1 MAKEQYT
8 KTIYIYDGKE
18 FDGEGLEIEDVKTLL
33 SATFPE
39 IANSTTKVEIKDG
52 VRRITF
58 TKVAGT
64 KGITSVEI
72 SKKLSTLKP
81 CEFLGANIIL
91 SFLKKEKFD
100 LEKQISE
107 LEILKNKADNKAEDS
122 SSILER
128 FKFLRPK
135 TNFTEGI

>member
-1 MAKEQYT
+1 MAKGQYT

-39 IANSTTKVEIKDG
+39 IANSETKEEIKDG

-64 KGITSVEI
+64 KGATSAQI
-72 SKKLSTLKP
+72 AQKLCTLKE
-81 CEFLGANIIL
+81 CDFLGKNIL
-91 SFLKKEKFD
+91 MHLLGESFDLNKQLNELDKLKQDCIKKETQNKKFI
-100 LEKQISE
+100 QG
-107 LEILKNKADNKAEDS
+107 
-122 SSILER
+122 
-128 FKFLRPK
+128 
-135 TNFTEGI
+135 FTCIESKPTFAEGI

>member
-39 IANSTTKVEIKDG
+39 IANSTTKEEIKDG

-58 TKVAGT
+58 TKIAGT
-64 KGITSVEI
+64 KGATSAQI
-72 SKKLSTLKP
+72 AKKLCTLKE
-81 CEFLGANIIL
+81 CEFLGKNILIHL
-91 SFLKKEKFD
+91 LGGSLDLDKQIEELGKLEKDCITKEKQN
-100 LEKQISE
+100 EKFIQGFICMES
-107 LEILKNKADNKAEDS
+107 KPSFA
-122 SSILER
+122 
-128 FKFLRPK
+128 
-135 TNFTEGI
+135 EGI